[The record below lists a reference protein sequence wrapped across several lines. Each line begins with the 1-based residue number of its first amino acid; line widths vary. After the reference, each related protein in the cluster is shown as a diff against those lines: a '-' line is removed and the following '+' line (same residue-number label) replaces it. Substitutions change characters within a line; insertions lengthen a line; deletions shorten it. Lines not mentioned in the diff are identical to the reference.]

1 MINVNFFRKEAK
13 NILPLILL
21 VIFLLGAGAIAAQIY
36 FSRAEH
42 EAALKH
48 DQAWLD
54 NNTENLE
61 LSREMMQVDQW
72 ISQAVDVQNTLRKD
86 QFLMNRLTE
95 NLASLIPD
103 EDERVVSFQVSETS
117 EQVSMV
123 LVKTRTDE
131 ALAIIRDLEAQPYV
145 DKVQFLNAEQQDQA
159 TQEFSFQFI
168 IELNLQALA
177 EEGAE

>member
-1 MINVNFFRKEAK
+1 
-13 NILPLILL
+13 
-21 VIFLLGAGAIAAQIY
+21 
-36 FSRAEH
+36 
-42 EAALKH
+42 
-48 DQAWLD
+48 
-54 NNTENLE
+54 
-61 LSREMMQVDQW
+61 
-72 ISQAVDVQNTLRKD
+72 
-86 QFLMNRLTE
+86 MNRLTE

>member
-48 DQAWLD
+48 DHTWLD

-86 QFLMNRLTE
+86 QFPMNRLTE

>member
-42 EAALKH
+42 EEALKH
-48 DQAWLD
+48 DQTWLD

-86 QFLMNRLTE
+86 QFPMNRLTK